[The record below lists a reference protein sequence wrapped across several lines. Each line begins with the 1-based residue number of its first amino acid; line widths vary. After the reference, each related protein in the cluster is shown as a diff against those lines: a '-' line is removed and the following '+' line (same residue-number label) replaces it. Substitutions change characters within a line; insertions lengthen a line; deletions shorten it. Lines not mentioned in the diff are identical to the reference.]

1 MINGPPRR
9 MGSCPDGL
17 DPNLA
22 VDLDHQA
29 TIHYGRRRVTALE
42 LSLLLS
48 DSEPGVQ
55 ECTEILAHKCWSF
68 PWHCGE
74 EVFSAMRSRE
84 YEHAVQIRV
93 HSASDISVEPI
104 PHE

>member
-1 MINGPPRR
+1 

-17 DPNLA
+17 DPTLA

-29 TIHYGRRRVTALE
+29 AIHHGRCRATALE

-48 DSEPGVQ
+48 NGEARAQ
-55 ECTEILAHKCWSF
+55 ERTEILAHKCRSF
-68 PWHCGE
+68 PWHCCE
-74 EVFSAMRSRE
+74 EVLSAMRSRE

-93 HSASDISVEPI
+93 HGAGNISVEPI
-104 PHE
+104 SHE